1 MLEVL
6 GEDIARDLNEI
17 RRKRPLIHHIMN
29 YVVMNDAA
37 NVALAIG
44 ASPIMAHAIEEV
56 EELAAIADVVYINIG
71 TLDSHWIPSMIALS
85 KAATKNRKP
94 LVLDPVGAGAT
105 RLRTETAIKILREAE
120 VTVLKGNGGEI
131 AALAGSQGL
140 VKGVDSLG
148 SVTAEIVERV
158 ANEFSTTVFA
168 SGEVDIISDGS
179 SYAEVRGGS
188 QLSRYVTG
196 MGCMLGTVVSAFAA
210 VNKEPLRS
218 SIHASVFFKRAAEL
232 ASKRASEPGSFR
244 VELINAIYGIG
255 YEQLVGIRIP
265 IRQMRGH

>member
-1 MLEVL
+1 LKVL
-6 GEDIARDLNEI
+6 GEDIARDLEEI

-56 EELAAIADVVYINIG
+56 EELAAIADVIYINIG
-71 TLDSHWIPSMIALS
+71 TLDNHWIPSMIILA
-85 KAATKNRKP
+85 KAATKNNKP

-105 RLRTETAIKILREAE
+105 KLRTETAIKILREAE

-148 SVTAEIVERV
+148 KATVEIVEKV
-158 ANEFSTTVFA
+158 ASEFSTTVFA

-179 SYAEVRGGS
+179 RYAEISGGS
-188 QLSRYVTG
+188 YLSKYVTG
-196 MGCMLGTVVSAFAA
+196 MGCMLGTIVSAFTA
-210 VNKEPLRS
+210 VNTDPLRS

-232 ASKRASEPGSFR
+232 ASRKASVPGSFK
-244 VELINAIYGIG
+244 VELINAIYSIG
-255 YEQLVGIRIP
+255 REHLGDVEVPVIQVRKS
-265 IRQMRGH
+265 